1 MKSPIH
7 NKNNG
12 GTGELLI
19 ALNNIIRNQGS
30 YFVVGL
36 I

>member
-1 MKSPIH
+1 MKSPIQ

-19 ALNNIIRNQGS
+19 TLNNIIRNQGS
-30 YFVVGL
+30 YFVAGL